1 MLLKT
6 RSDPKSRHVPV
17 SLIIIGFCGF
27 LLVVYLIIASGA
39 RDVGHAMLLIGWW
52 LIPISLFHLV
62 PLVFSALA
70 WRDLQP
76 ASSRLDALDVIR
88 IRWIRESINSLLPVA
103 SIGGEVAGVRLA
115 QLRGVPGAQAAAS
128 MVVDVTVGAA
138 SQLVFVLLGVG
149 LLLMYSTERNAL
161 LVAWAV
167 LIGIAVL
174 SAAVAGFVISQHRGL
189 FAGSV
194 KLGRW
199 LLPNQWLRALSTG
212 ALAIDDAVVAGY
224 RTGRPFL
231 RASLLR
237 LVGWIIGGGEI
248 WLVMQALGQPFGIV
262 DAIILESLS
271 SGVRSAAFMVPGAL
285 GALEGSLVLFAELFG
300 LSSETA
306 LAIALSKRVRELA
319 LALPGLFVWHWIEGH
334 QLLRRSA
341 PTHVEEAEISDI
353 HSNGQRATAT
363 D

>member
-1 MLLKT
+1 
-6 RSDPKSRHVPV
+6 
-17 SLIIIGFCGF
+17 
-27 LLVVYLIIASGA
+27 LLVVYLIIKSGA
-39 RDVGHAMLLIGWW
+39 ADLAHAMLVIGWW
-52 LIPISLFHLV
+52 LIPITLFHLV

-70 WRDLQP
+70 FRDLLP
-76 ASSRLDALDVIR
+76 ASSRLNTLSVIW

-115 QLRGVPGAQAAAS
+115 QLRGVPGAEAAAS
-128 MVVDVTVGAA
+128 MVVDITVGAL
-138 SQLVFVLLGVG
+138 SQLVFVVLGVS
-149 LLLMYSTERNAL
+149 LLLMHSTERNAL

-174 SAAVAGFVISQHRGL
+174 SAAIAGFIISQHSGL

-199 LLPNQWLRALSTG
+199 LLPNQWLPALSAG
-212 ALAIDDAVVAGY
+212 ASAIDDAVVAGY

-231 RASLLR
+231 RANLLR
-237 LVGWIIGGGEI
+237 LVGWIAGAGEI
-248 WLVMQALGQPFGIV
+248 WLVMQAFGQPFGIV

-319 LALPGLFVWHWIEGH
+319 LGLPGLFVCHWIEGH
-334 QLLRRSA
+334 RLLRRTAPGAARHIRSA
-341 PTHVEEAEISDI
+341 M
-353 HSNGQRATAT
+353 R
-363 D
+363 

>member
-1 MLLKT
+1 
-6 RSDPKSRHVPV
+6 
-17 SLIIIGFCGF
+17 
-27 LLVVYLIIASGA
+27 
-39 RDVGHAMLLIGWW
+39 
-52 LIPISLFHLV
+52 
-62 PLVFSALA
+62 
-70 WRDLQP
+70 
-76 ASSRLDALDVIR
+76 
-88 IRWIRESINSLLPVA
+88 
-103 SIGGEVAGVRLA
+103 
-115 QLRGVPGAQAAAS
+115 
-128 MVVDVTVGAA
+128 
-138 SQLVFVLLGVG
+138 
-149 LLLMYSTERNAL
+149 
-161 LVAWAV
+161 
-167 LIGIAVL
+167 
-174 SAAVAGFVISQHRGL
+174 L

-237 LVGWIIGGGEI
+237 LVGWIVGAGEI

-319 LALPGLFVWHWIEGH
+319 LGLPGLFVWHWIEGH

-353 HSNGQRATAT
+353 NSNGQRATAT